1 MPVIL
6 IMVRARWDDQECKA
20 SLSYIVSKG
29 SLGYMRSYFK
39 CLFKEMADF
48 IFRRFLFNKEKSLK
62 VEWLFRKNLVW
73 YSGHRLVVL
82 AF

>member
-1 MPVIL
+1 MPAL
-6 IMVRARWDDQECKA
+6 GKQKQEDQEFKA

-29 SLGYMRSYFK
+29 SLGYMRSYSK
-39 CLFKEMADF
+39 CFLKKWQISSSGDF
-48 IFRRFLFNKEKSLK
+48 FNKEKSLK

-73 YSGHRLVVL
+73 YSGHRLVIL